1 VLIEGT
7 IENLSNKEQ
16 TNSGFQGDILLN
28 NVKVM
33 LKVEPA
39 VNNGLGSPIEERFDL
54 RFKFVPLVV
63 IATKVSSVLLPL
75 NCSSVNRVQY
85 FLSGFLAKLKR

>member
-1 VLIEGT
+1 MLIKGT

-16 TNSGFQGDILLN
+16 TKSGFQGDILLN

-39 VNNGLGSPIEERFDL
+39 VNNGLGSLIEERFDS
-54 RFKFVPLVV
+54 RFKFVLLVE
-63 IATKVSSVLLPL
+63 IATKLNSVLLPL
-75 NCSSVNRVQY
+75 NCSSVTECSISYQV
-85 FLSGFLAKLKR
+85 F